1 MAKKAKKAKTAVT
14 AKAVKAAK
22 TVKKLTKARGTAE
35 LLMPL
40 KHATADEMLERMFE
54 LKRMMESGGAKFSDI
69 KKKFKVSDAQAFLLI
84 KRVRAGFHI
93 DATGI
98 GTGDNR
104 VYSSTGGSRL
114 SLDLIENQVLP
125 ALFILRDA
133 TERSLAPQM
142 RAAFTFGRT
151 VEKHIDDATRKKYL
165 CLKDRI
171 RLRFTQSKNPSD
183 ITNYELFVNAMADGK
198 TLLID
203 YRSAKSLADAS
214 MAGESATPK
223 HKATKDL
230 WHVEPLAMFY
240 ARRSFYA
247 VLKPVAKPSATK
259 EAVSDKYSG
268 LRTIRLSRILSV
280 IDGKTNFTMPD
291 WFSLDEYL
299 EDAWEIIREGGE
311 AKSTVVIEVDAAF
324 AVNIKD
330 TLWHP
335 TQEISVRPDGVHE
348 FSFRVRGLK
357 EILYFVLWLGHGAR
371 VKQPKSLQDLVKAEL
386 KAIAGRY

>member
-1 MAKKAKKAKTAVT
+1 MA
-14 AKAVKAAK
+14 
-22 TVKKLTKARGTAE
+22 TKAIKATKSRSSTKSVT
-35 LLMPL
+35 PV
-40 KHATADEMLERMFE
+40 KHATAEEMLERMFE

-69 KKKFKVSDAQAFLLI
+69 KKKFKVSNAQAFDLI
-84 KRVRAGFHI
+84 KRVRKGFDL
-93 DATGI
+93 DAVGL
-98 GTGDNR
+98 GTGDDR
-104 VYSSTGGSRL
+104 VYTSTGASRL

-125 ALFILRDA
+125 ALFILRDT

-151 VEKHIDDATRKKYL
+151 IEKHIDEETRKKYQ

-171 RLRFTQSKNPSD
+171 RLRFTQSKNFSD
-183 ITNYELFVNAMADGK
+183 ITTYETFVNAMAEGK
-198 TLLID
+198 TLLLD
-203 YRSAKSLADAS
+203 YQSAKSLANARA
-214 MAGESATPK
+214 AGESATPK
-223 HKATKDL
+223 PKAKKDL
-230 WHVEPLAMFY
+230 WHVEALAIFY

-247 VLKPVAKPSATK
+247 VLQPVVKPGVVKDPT
-259 EAVSDKYSG
+259 VDKYTH

-280 IDGKTNFTMPD
+280 SDGKTHFEMPE

-299 EDAWEIIREGGE
+299 EDAWEIIRESG
-311 AKSTVVIEVDAAF
+311 ATKSTVVIEVDAAF

-330 TLWHP
+330 THWHP
-335 TQEISVRPDGVHE
+335 TQEIRIRPDGVYE

-386 KAIAGRY
+386 KAIGGRY